1 MQSSR
6 FSRLFEDIDNL
17 PPLIVWGP
25 CGSGKSKFINHI
37 VQVYN
42 PDRVIEWA
50 APLTSKMTKPM
61 LYDRIR
67 FIFEEGN
74 RPHPQKIVLL
84 VKNGHYV
91 KDIYQK
97 QLAYHIKNLSNNI
110 KVIIE
115 CMDIARIHEHTKS
128 YCYTIKYLEPLDDAE
143 LNIDILNISNNNMH
157 IYQAY
162 NDMFMYYGE
171 EVLKSLKSCQLVQ
184 IIGSVLDSVAD
195 GNIVDFIELVQNRI
209 IMRGLTMEEICT
221 GLINAL
227 RSRFN
232 QSGGHWLSMVD
243 EELHVKLIKY
253 VAKSYMRYRK
263 HPRQSKTTITNFF
276 IKLRKV
282 INKKGIRVYL
292 LFLLFILKLCLK
304 SVFLN
309 IVS

>member
-25 CGSGKSKFINHI
+25 YGSGKSKFINHI
-37 VQVYN
+37 VQAYN
-42 PDRVIEWA
+42 PDRIIEWV

-61 LYDRIR
+61 LYDRMR

-74 RPHPQKIVLL
+74 RPHPPKIVLL

-115 CMDIARIHEHTKS
+115 CTDIARIHEHTKS
-128 YCYTIKYLEPLDDAE
+128 YCYAIKYLKPLDNTE
-143 LNIDILNISNNNMH
+143 LNIDILNISDDNMH
-157 IYQAY
+157 MYQAY
-162 NDMFMYYGE
+162 NDMFVYYGE
-171 EVLKSLKSCQLVQ
+171 EVLKSLKSCQLVLL
-184 IIGSVLDSVAD
+184 ISSVLDSATD

-209 IMRGLTMEEICT
+209 IMRGLTMEEVCT

-227 RSRFN
+227 RSRFD
-232 QSGGHWLSMVD
+232 QSGGHWLSTVD
-243 EELHVKLIKY
+243 DELYANLIKY

-263 HPRQSKTTITNFF
+263 HPRQSKITITNFF

-282 INKKGIRVYL
+282 INKNPIRVYL
-292 LFLLFILKLCLK
+292 LFLLFFSNLCLK
-304 SVFLN
+304 LVFLN